1 MFENITAAPADP
13 ILGLA
18 DLFRADERP
27 GKINLGIGV
36 YKDETGK
43 TPVLTSVKKAEQY
56 LLENETT
63 KNYLGIDGI
72 PEFGR
77 CTQELLFGK
86 GSALINDKRARTD
99 TRLHLAFSSWLF
111 NAKGQLL
118 VTRRALS
125 KKAWPGVWTNSVC
138 GHPQL
143 GESNEDAVIRRCRY
157 ELGVEITP
165 PESIY
170 PDFRYRATDPSGIVE
185 NEVCPVFA
193 ARTTSALQINDDE
206 VMDYQWCDLA
216 DVLHGIDA
224 TPWAFSPWMVMQA
237 ANSEARK
244 LLSAFAQHN

>member
-1 MFENITAAPADP
+1 MQTEHVILLNAQGVPTGTLEKYAAHTA
-13 ILGLA
+13 
-18 DLFRADERP
+18 
-27 GKINLGIGV
+27 
-36 YKDETGK
+36 
-43 TPVLTSVKKAEQY
+43 
-56 LLENETT
+56 
-63 KNYLGIDGI
+63 
-72 PEFGR
+72 
-77 CTQELLFGK
+77 
-86 GSALINDKRARTD
+86 D

-125 KKAWPGVWTNSVC
+125 KKAC
-138 GHPQL
+138 
-143 GESNEDAVIRRCRY
+143 CRY

-237 ANSEARK
+237 TNREARK
-244 LLSAFAQHN
+244 RLSAFTQLK

>member
-1 MFENITAAPADP
+1 MQTEHVILLNAQGVPTGTLEKYAAHTA
-13 ILGLA
+13 
-18 DLFRADERP
+18 
-27 GKINLGIGV
+27 
-36 YKDETGK
+36 
-43 TPVLTSVKKAEQY
+43 
-56 LLENETT
+56 
-63 KNYLGIDGI
+63 
-72 PEFGR
+72 
-77 CTQELLFGK
+77 
-86 GSALINDKRARTD
+86 D
-99 TRLHLAFSSWLF
+99 TLLHLAFSSWLF

-143 GESNEDAVIRRCRY
+143 GE
-157 ELGVEITP
+157 ITA
-165 PESIY
+165 PEPVY
-170 PDFRYRATDPSGIVE
+170 PDFRYRATDPNGIVE